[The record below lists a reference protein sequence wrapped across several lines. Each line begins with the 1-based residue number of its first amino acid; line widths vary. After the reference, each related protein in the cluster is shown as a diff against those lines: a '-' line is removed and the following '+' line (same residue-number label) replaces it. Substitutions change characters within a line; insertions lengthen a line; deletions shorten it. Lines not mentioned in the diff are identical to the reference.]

1 MTKEARKDEEG
12 MFEEYEGQLAI
23 DAYQT
28 NDAVVIKAPI
38 AGVKSS
44 DVEIAITDEVVT
56 VKGKRK
62 QEPSVSEADYFCQ
75 ECYWGSF
82 SRSYIIPVPVD
93 SEKAQ
98 AGLKD
103 GILTILIPKQEKS
116 RTRVIKVTG

>member
-75 ECYWGSF
+75 ECYWGAF